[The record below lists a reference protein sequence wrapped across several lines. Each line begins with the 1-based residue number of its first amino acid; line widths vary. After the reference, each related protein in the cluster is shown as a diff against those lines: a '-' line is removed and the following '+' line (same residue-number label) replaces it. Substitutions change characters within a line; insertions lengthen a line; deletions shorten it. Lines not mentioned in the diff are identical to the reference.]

1 MPLPENR
8 KRSETI
14 AGGTAVGQD
23 SNTSLWIGIGALAL
37 VAIGVG
43 YAATRGGEET
53 APAASAVSVEVEEA
67 TVPTETR
74 APEAGEIGFSLDE
87 DPKSDSEQRREAV
100 AAFEQGLRAG
110 RLWSTLSVEGTT
122 LNLVSGACEDEGMRP
137 TISQFSASLAAAGF
151 TAVSCHEKHGAQV
164 FEQGL

>member
-23 SNTSLWIGIGALAL
+23 SHTSLWLGIGALAL
-37 VAIGVG
+37 VAMGVG
-43 YAATRGGEET
+43 FAATRGGEET
-53 APAASAVSVEVEEA
+53 VPSAPAVTDVEEA
-67 TVPTETR
+67 PLPTETL
-74 APEAGEIGFSLDE
+74 APETGEIGISLDE
-87 DPKSDSEQRREAV
+87 DPKSEAEQRREAV
-100 AAFEQGLRAG
+100 ANFELGLRDG

-122 LNLVSGACEDEGMRP
+122 LKLVSGACEDKGMRP

-151 TAVSCHEKHGAQV
+151 TGLSCHEKHGAQV